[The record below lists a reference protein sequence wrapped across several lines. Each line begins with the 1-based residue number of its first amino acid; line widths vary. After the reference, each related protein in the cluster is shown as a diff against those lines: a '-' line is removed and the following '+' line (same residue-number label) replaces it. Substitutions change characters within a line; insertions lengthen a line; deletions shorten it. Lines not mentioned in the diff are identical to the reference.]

1 MEFTDPHIVST
12 ASDHRTLSTAI
23 TVSNLDTTTSHG
35 TRDPSTVDSLESAI
49 GLNGSTTTGPEVSP
63 PSPSGS
69 NSDATSIVPAS
80 TTVSSTSGTEGVTS
94 TVSSTS
100 QSSNT
105 PSRISTHAILV
116 PSEIKA
122 TDGSDRATGN
132 AVTGFGGFPPPS
144 PPPDPAKEPD
154 DSPTGSQ
161 SQSQGTSNHP
171 TSPTSISTSR
181 TSSSSS
187 SSSTGT
193 CAPIATVADPG
204 PTPAA
209 DDVSPGRRRRG
220 LESRILVA
228 REAPVISMIGSCK
241 LTTPVNIPSYST
253 YARAMNLNRQRNA
266 NGGKNAKIYDAI
278 QKWYAESIEID
289 GTPFLGSKLENPFNH
304 ITGPGSIDHVWEKS
318 NVGDFLGSLLGS
330 DFDCDD
336 MNSLFSACGVKLQK
350 IFDQLPSMD
359 PNNVQTGFVAMNKN
373 LNGMKGWMFSQKF
386 ADARFGKIYDTDA
399 KIIQGFERQAII
411 FDWFNSDSGI
421 QSMHDETNN
430 RIYSAFVAL
439 DDAISSTKI
448 RRAKGRGDILLQFGP
463 TYKKW
468 YLQLLENVG
477 SATFAWASGQVA
489 RLSADTSLPECLQ
502 KATNVFQS
510 SPLYGEDKFKIDPSH
525 LSWRATTISLQKR
538 GLVFVRDKTCVPPS
552 NTKSSTSASSTTIS
566 STDSF
571 TSSSTPTKI
580 QPSSTGTSDP
590 KPSAVPK
597 PTATP
602 QPQRTCSLHLWQD
615 RQYGRGGGRGI
626 FDDPDVPHT
635 YFVKVKIFDGTG
647 EDKKEIGH
655 HDRAKAGDADPLRVT
670 IDKLTDPLVIQPEV
684 RNDYIQFALGKQRW
698 ASSDGGSCKVGG
710 WDPRGGFPA

>member
-1 MEFTDPHIVST
+1 
-12 ASDHRTLSTAI
+12 
-23 TVSNLDTTTSHG
+23 
-35 TRDPSTVDSLESAI
+35 
-49 GLNGSTTTGPEVSP
+49 
-63 PSPSGS
+63 
-69 NSDATSIVPAS
+69 
-80 TTVSSTSGTEGVTS
+80 
-94 TVSSTS
+94 
-100 QSSNT
+100 
-105 PSRISTHAILV
+105 
-116 PSEIKA
+116 
-122 TDGSDRATGN
+122 
-132 AVTGFGGFPPPS
+132 
-144 PPPDPAKEPD
+144 
-154 DSPTGSQ
+154 
-161 SQSQGTSNHP
+161 
-171 TSPTSISTSR
+171 
-181 TSSSSS
+181 
-187 SSSTGT
+187 
-193 CAPIATVADPG
+193 
-204 PTPAA
+204 
-209 DDVSPGRRRRG
+209 
-220 LESRILVA
+220 
-228 REAPVISMIGSCK
+228 
-241 LTTPVNIPSYST
+241 
-253 YARAMNLNRQRNA
+253 MNLNRQRNA

-289 GTPFLGSKLENPFNH
+289 GTPFLGSKLENPFND

-477 SATFAWASGQVA
+477 SATFDWASGQVA

-525 LSWRATTISLQKR
+525 LSWRATTIPLQKR

-710 WDPRGGFPA
+710 WDPRRDFPAVSLTICFSSSLGLIWTDFPLCRCFRAMLTPCVFSTDTTDGLYFQVLEGVAVAPGQRSWAIRRRNARYPGSRTTLINGAILATCADDSVKTGRFILLSDGVINDSVRRCVYQIDRPRDILILNTMSDVVGSQRLTAFSAIYLDLYHCARYSR